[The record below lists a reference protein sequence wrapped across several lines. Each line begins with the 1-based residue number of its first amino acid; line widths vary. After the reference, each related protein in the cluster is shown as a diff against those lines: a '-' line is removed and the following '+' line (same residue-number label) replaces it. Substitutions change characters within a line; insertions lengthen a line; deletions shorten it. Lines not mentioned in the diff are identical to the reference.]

1 MLRSIKEISGHY
13 KLQATDGEIGKV
25 KDFYFDD
32 MFWNIKYLV
41 ADTAGW
47 LRERLVLISPAALGK
62 PDWTEEKLP
71 VDLTKKKIENSPPVE
86 KEKPVS
92 RQRESD
98 LIKYYAWPV
107 NFAYGVDTTHFAEMQ
122 LMAERMKRAEE
133 ERKGDRETSEEDTH
147 LRSSEEVM
155 GYDIQATDDSIGHV
169 EDFIFEDD
177 TWIIRYMVVDTRN
190 WLPGKKVLVS
200 PEWIKRVDWAKSK
213 VFVNMDRETIKNGP
227 EYDPAEPVN
236 RTYEIQLY
244 DYYGRPAYWENE
256 K

>member
-1 MLRSIKEISGHY
+1 MLRSIKELTGNY

-25 KDFYFDD
+25 NDFYFDD
-32 MFWNIKYLV
+32 MFWNVKYLV

-47 LRERLVLISPAALGK
+47 LRERLVLISPASVGK

-71 VDLTKKKIENSPPVE
+71 VDLTMKKIEDSPPVE
-86 KEKPVS
+86 KDKPVS

-133 ERKGDRETSEEDTH
+133 ERKGDKEKDEEDTH

-169 EDFIFEDD
+169 DDFIFQDD
-177 TWIIRYMVVDTRN
+177 TWIIRYIVVDTRN

-200 PEWIKRVDWAKSK
+200 PEWVKRVDWAKSK
-213 VFVNMDRETIKNGP
+213 VFVDMDRETIKNSP
-227 EYDPAEPVN
+227 EYDPSEPVN
-236 RTYEIQLY
+236 RTYEVQLY